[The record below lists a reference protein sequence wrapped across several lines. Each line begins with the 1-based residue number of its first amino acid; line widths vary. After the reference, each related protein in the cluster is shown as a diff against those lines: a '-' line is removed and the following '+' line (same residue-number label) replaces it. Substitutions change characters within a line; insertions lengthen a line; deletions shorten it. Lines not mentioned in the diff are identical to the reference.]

1 MNSKPTHIFKNKY
14 NNNKAKVITA
24 VKSNSSREFDID
36 RYLNKHQYDI
46 FLKSFKQ
53 NIEDD
58 KTDLI
63 DGIPDEMATYFFA
76 YIKVN
81 DQMPNCELTA
91 DMSSDDIKKSNGNYI
106 FFLARLLIYIIRDV
120 LKLEDDKKTKI
131 LSNIKTFLTYVEEN
145 SITGVFNMHYG
156 INLSYYD
163 EFKRMKQQG
172 MKIDNNKYLFHM
184 NFMTYYKNLFATEL
198 RDIYEN
204 LEYNLCTDYGDDIN
218 KCNTISN
225 STITQ
230 LIEHLLK
237 KQGGRKNIRK
247 VKLLKKYKV

>member
-1 MNSKPTHIFKNKY
+1 MDSKQTKIFKNKY
-14 NNNKAKVITA
+14 DKKPKVIST
-24 VKSNSSREFDID
+24 VKSTKEFDID
-36 RYLNKHQYDI
+36 RYLNKSQYDI
-46 FLKSFKQ
+46 FLEEFKK
-53 NIEDD
+53 NIEVADFAY
-58 KTDLI
+58 
-63 DGIPDEMATYFFA
+63 GIPDKMITLFLE

-81 DQMPNCELTA
+81 DQMPNCELTTG
-91 DMSSDDIKKSNGNYI
+91 MPEVEITNIKKSNAKYI
-106 FFLARLLIYIIRDV
+106 FFLARLLIYIVHEV
-120 LKLEDDKKTKI
+120 LKLRDDKKTKI

-145 SITGVFNMHYG
+145 SITGVFNMYYG

-163 EFKRMKQQG
+163 EFGKQ
-172 MKIDNNKYLFHM
+172 KIDNNKYLFHV

-198 RDIYEN
+198 CDIYEN
-204 LEYNLCTDYGDDIN
+204 PDYKLCAYYGDDIN

-237 KQGGRKNIRK
+237 KEGGQKIVRK

>member
-1 MNSKPTHIFKNKY
+1 MDSKQTNSFKNKY
-14 NNNKAKVITA
+14 DKKPKVIST
-24 VKSNSSREFDID
+24 VKSTREFDID
-36 RYLNKHQYDI
+36 KYLNKRQYDK
-46 FLKSFKQ
+46 FLEEFKK

-58 KTDLI
+58 KTDLR
-63 DGIPDEMATYFFA
+63 DGIPDEMATHFFA

-81 DQMPNCELTA
+81 DQTPNCELTA

-163 EFKRMKQQG
+163 EFKRMK
-172 MKIDNNKYLFHM
+172 IDNNKYLFHM

-204 LEYNLCTDYGDDIN
+204 PDYKLCADYGDDIN

-225 STITQ
+225 STIAR

>member
-1 MNSKPTHIFKNKY
+1 MDSKQTNSFKNKY
-14 NNNKAKVITA
+14 DKKPKVIST
-24 VKSNSSREFDID
+24 VKSTREFDID
-36 RYLNKHQYDI
+36 KYLNKRQYDK
-46 FLKSFKQ
+46 FLEEFKK

-58 KTDLI
+58 KTDLR
-63 DGIPDEMATYFFA
+63 DGIPDEMATHFFA

-81 DQMPNCELTA
+81 DQTPNCELTA

-163 EFKRMKQQG
+163 EFKRMK
-172 MKIDNNKYLFHM
+172 IDNNKYLFHM

-204 LEYNLCTDYGDDIN
+204 PDYKLCADYGDDIN

-225 STITQ
+225 STIAR

-247 VKLLKKYKV
+247 VKLLKNYKV

>member
-1 MNSKPTHIFKNKY
+1 MDSKQTNSFKNKY
-14 NNNKAKVITA
+14 DKKPKVISA
-24 VKSNSSREFDID
+24 VKSTREFDID
-36 RYLNKHQYDI
+36 KYLNKRQYDK
-46 FLKSFKQ
+46 FLEEFKK
-53 NIEDD
+53 NIEVADFA
-58 KTDLI
+58 
-63 DGIPDEMATYFFA
+63 DGIPDEMATLFLA

-81 DQMPNCELTA
+81 DQTPNCELTA

-163 EFKRMKQQG
+163 EFKRMK
-172 MKIDNNKYLFHM
+172 IDNNKYLFHM

-204 LEYNLCTDYGDDIN
+204 PDYKLCADYGDDIN

-247 VKLLKKYKV
+247 VKLLKKYKI

>member
-1 MNSKPTHIFKNKY
+1 MDSKQTKIFKNNYDK
-14 NNNKAKVITA
+14 KPKVIST
-24 VKSNSSREFDID
+24 VKSTKEFDID

-46 FLKSFKQ
+46 FLEEFKK
-53 NIEDD
+53 NIEEADFAY
-58 KTDLI
+58 
-63 DGIPDEMATYFFA
+63 GIPDKMITLFLE

-81 DQMPNCELTA
+81 DQMPNCELTTG
-91 DMSSDDIKKSNGNYI
+91 MSEVEITNIKKSNGNYI

-131 LSNIKTFLTYVEEN
+131 LSNIKTFLTFVEEN

-163 EFKRMKQQG
+163 EFKRMK
-172 MKIDNNKYLFHM
+172 IDNNKYLFHV

-204 LEYNLCTDYGDDIN
+204 PDYKLCEEYGDDIN

-237 KQGGRKNIRK
+237 KEGGRKIVRK